1 MQATMQL
8 PEPLLRRLEK
18 LADEEGTSLDGLLR
32 RLISEHGERYRSSS
46 GQRVARRQDV
56 NFPLIPKEK
65 TGLIMPVT
73 GADLDEI
80 FALDS
85 LAPGR

>member
-1 MQATMQL
+1 MQL
-8 PEPLLRRLEK
+8 PQSLLRRLEK
-18 LADEEGTSLDGLLR
+18 LADAEGTSLNGILR
-32 RLISEHGERYRSSS
+32 RLISEHGERHRSSPS
-46 GQRVARRQDV
+46 RRTARREDV
-56 NFPLIPKEK
+56 SFPLIPKEK
-65 TGLIMPVT
+65 TGPIMPVT